1 MRALRQSLYRIG
13 FPLMRFYWRV
23 TGAKRYG
30 VKLMAFNDTGALL
43 LVRHAYGN
51 QAAWMLP
58 GGAIDRG
65 ETAAQAAPRE
75 LMEETALV
83 AHDLTLFGHYFTQA
97 EGKQDNVALFTARVE
112 GTPQIDAKE
121 LVEARYFPLDALPPE
136 TSPATLRRIADW
148 QAGRQMSQRW

>member
-1 MRALRQSLYRIG
+1 MGVLRQSLYRIG
-13 FPLMRFYWRV
+13 FPVVRLYWRV

-30 VKLMAFNDTGALL
+30 VKLMAFNEAGALL

-51 QAAWMLP
+51 QDAWMLP

-65 ETAAQAAPRE
+65 ETAEQAAPRE

-83 AHDLTLFGHYFTQA
+83 AHDLTLFGHYYTQA

-112 GTPQIDAKE
+112 GAPQIDAKE
-121 LVEARYFPLDALPPE
+121 LKEARYFPLDALPPE
-136 TSPATLRRIADW
+136 TSPATRRRIADW
-148 QAGRQMSQRW
+148 LADKPETNRW

>member
-1 MRALRQSLYRIG
+1 MVRAFVYRYG
-13 FPLMRFYWRV
+13 FPLIRIYWRL

-30 VKLMAFNDTGALL
+30 VKVMAFNDAGALL

-51 QAAWMLP
+51 SAAWMLP

-65 ETAAQAAPRE
+65 ETAEQAAPRE

-83 AHDLTLFGHYFTQA
+83 AQQLTLFGHYFTQA

-112 GTPQIDAKE
+112 GAPQIDAKE

-136 TSPATLRRIADW
+136 TSPATRRRIADW
-148 QAGRQMSQRW
+148 QAGRPGTDRW